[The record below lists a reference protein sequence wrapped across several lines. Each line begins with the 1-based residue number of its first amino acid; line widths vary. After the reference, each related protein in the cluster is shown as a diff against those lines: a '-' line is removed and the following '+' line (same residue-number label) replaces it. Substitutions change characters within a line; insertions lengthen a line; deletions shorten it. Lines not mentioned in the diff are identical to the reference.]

1 MWASQGFFEGLK
13 KIFFWFG
20 TAWVTS
26 SHPSLNQ
33 EIKRRQA
40 ARQTLI
46 QDKPCDLLTGY

>member
-1 MWASQGFFEGLK
+1 MWASQGFCEGF
-13 KIFFWFG
+13 KIFFFWFS
-20 TAWVTS
+20 TAWVTFF
-26 SHPSLNQ
+26 HPSLTQ